1 MQLFKVYAKVTWQGT
16 LLFNSYYLVRAES
29 KPKARQKAKDLA
41 WIENAPSNQ
50 ARISIRTSFKTF
62 IQ

>member
-1 MQLFKVYAKVTWQGT
+1 MQLFKVFTKVTWKGT
-16 LLFNSYYLVRAES
+16 LLFNSYYLVRAEN
-29 KPKARQKAKDLA
+29 KQQARQKAKDLA

-50 ARISIRTSFKTF
+50 ARISIRTSFKNF